1 MASNFLF
8 LAHAT
13 ATSSP
18 VRHSLSIPI
27 SNRKKLTDSQQ
38 STAALWINR
47 TTLILLILT
56 ALLTLSTFT
65 HLAPAVQFTFVIL
78 NGIAQAAAGAYMQT
92 AGVVVASLFGSWAM
106 QTMMAGNAAVAVVVS
121 TVQAVAAAA
130 SVWGLP
136 DDMIASYKIDSSAE
150 ERAAFIF
157 FGLSTLFLAGALF
170 ANQWFFATPAYR
182 ALVMPP
188 AHKYEG
194 ESQGDSE
201 EHEGLV
207 SGSGGREVVQS
218 DKALKIMRVAKAN
231 VIYEIAVA
239 FVFIV
244 TLVSYSTYAF
254 CEISPHTPVR
264 VSSNNSNREANEPS
278 HSPASVQRHSLPHLQ
293 HW

>member
-1 MASNFLF
+1 
-8 LAHAT
+8 
-13 ATSSP
+13 
-18 VRHSLSIPI
+18 
-27 SNRKKLTDSQQ
+27 
-38 STAALWINR
+38 LWINR

-65 HLAPAVQFTFVIL
+65 HLAPGVQFTFVIL

-92 AGVVVASLFGSWAM
+92 AGVVVASLFGPWAM
-106 QTMMAGNAAVAVVVS
+106 QTMMAGNAAVGVVVS
-121 TVQAVAAAA
+121 AVQAIAAAA

-182 ALVMPP
+182 ALVMPS
-188 AHKYEG
+188 AHKYEE
-194 ESQGDSE
+194 ESLRDSE

-207 SGSGGREVVQS
+207 SRSGGREVEES

-244 TLVSYSTYAF
+244 TLVSNSTCAF
-254 CEISPHTPVR
+254 CEISSP
-264 VSSNNSNREANEPS
+264 PS
-278 HSPASVQRHSLPHLQ
+278 PCFLQ
-293 HW
+293 